1 MLNREELEHFKELC
15 NFTRETTSSSP
26 KSEIQRLGLHA
37 VEDILK
43 YRAALKDILFRL
55 ETISQYY
62 SIVQGWE
69 LVNTDI
75 QDVIHSIERILN
87 VKDTRV

>member
-75 QDVIHSIERILN
+75 QDVIHSIKRILN

>member
-55 ETISQYY
+55 ERISQYY